1 MNTQSKPSKKKFST
15 PTWIPD
21 WMKFLFRVGF
31 RVAIICSILLF
42 LVSCFYYYLASNYD
56 MEKVA
61 EAGESSLILAEDGSE
76 LSTLNKEVGTII
88 EFDQL
93 PSHLV
98 DALLTREDTRFR
110 KHMGIDI
117 KGLLRATLKNIT
129 SLSYKEGASTIS
141 MQLTKNTYN
150 NKSKSIHSLIT
161 STVFTLVADVMVLK
175 MQLRHTLVFLLASS
189 HSASQHSS

>member
-1 MNTQSKPSKKKFST
+1 
-15 PTWIPD
+15 
-21 WMKFLFRVGF
+21 MKFLFRVGF

-129 SLSYKEGASTIS
+129 SLSYKEGAST
-141 MQLTKNTYN
+141 
-150 NKSKSIHSLIT
+150 SLIT